1 MTPSAADDAGLRVEV
16 SHAAR
21 ITVLTVTGE
30 IDADSMVAL
39 QAPLS
44 ELSLESH
51 IVLDMSGVRFMDSSG
66 LKVILEQRIRMTEPG
81 GSIHI
86 RHSSSA
92 VQRVLEVSGLTHLL
106 QEFDTP
112 R

>member
-1 MTPSAADDAGLRVEV
+1 MDNEHLRVEV
-16 SHAAR
+16 TEADC
-21 ITVLTVTGE
+21 ITLVTVIGE

-51 IVLDMSGVRFMDSSG
+51 ILLDMSGVRFMDSSG
-66 LKVILEQRIRMTEPG
+66 LKVILTQRLRMTEPG
-81 GSIHI
+81 GSVHI
-86 RHSSSA
+86 RHASPA
-92 VQRVLEVSGLTHLL
+92 VHRVVEVCGLTDLL
-106 QEFDTP
+106 RESDT